1 MVLSIW
7 PEVIEDDAPA
17 PVAPAPV
24 SSTGRS
30 STGRSYTG
38 RSYTGRSY
46 TGRSYTGRSFLQQ
59 QCFDNNTCLFPSTFL
74 PLCILLFP
82 FFSLSMPH
90 GFLYLPFEFF
100 LLFFLFFFFQE
111 QQLLY

>member
-24 SSTGRS
+24 APAPVSSTGRS
-30 STGRSYTG
+30 S
-38 RSYTGRSY
+38 

>member
-38 RSYTGRSY
+38 EPTPVVP
-46 TGRSYTGRSFLQQ
+46 TTGRSFLQQ